1 MMTQVKTEPIAF
13 NTTGYKRVLC
23 LTQESVLC
31 KGDMK
36 TEKPVIINRADHN
49 ISRQLVSPNAL
60 RVLYRLRDNGYTAC
74 LVGGCVRDL
83 LLGREPK
90 DFDIATDA
98 TPGELKK
105 IFRNCRLV
113 GRRFRLAHIHFRDEI
128 IEVATF
134 RASAA
139 DAEQDEAETGGDTGG
154 VDEAEAASGD
164 SSHILK
170 SDEGM
175 LLRDNLFGSPEE
187 DAWRRDFTV
196 NALSYNIADFS
207 IMDYVGGVEDLNLG
221 IIRTIGDPAVRFAE
235 DPVRMLRALR
245 FSAQLGFS
253 IENDCRKAISEMAD
267 RICMAAPAR
276 LFDELVKMFLSGE
289 GEQCYQLLRQSGL
302 FRALFPFL
310 EEWLGREEGGF
321 PHTALSGALLRV
333 DERVGRGERP
343 TVPLFLAM
351 FFGSYLEEMAARY
364 RHSGAAPQDSIDMA
378 VAGLMA
384 DTAPRVLITQ
394 RVAIRLREILILQH
408 RFARM
413 PGRKP
418 QSVVSRPAFA
428 ESLEYL
434 RFRASTDRELM
445 KSSGWWESY
454 GAGIVPE
461 SLPDKR
467 RDGEN
472 VAGGG
477 GRRKRRRRRR
487 RPATSG

>member
-1 MMTQVKTEPIAF
+1 MMT
-13 NTTGYKRVLC
+13 
-23 LTQESVLC
+23 
-31 KGDMK
+31 MK
-36 TEKPVIINRADHN
+36 TGQPIIIKRAEHN

-90 DFDIATDA
+90 DFDIATNA
-98 TPGELKK
+98 TPGELKR

-139 DAEQDEAETGGDTGG
+139 DVEPDEAETDGD
-154 VDEAEAASGD
+154 AAD
-164 SSHILK
+164 DAVTDVETQALILK

-207 IMDYVGGVEDLNLG
+207 IVDYVGGVEDLKLG
-221 IIRTIGDPAVRFAE
+221 IIRTIGDPLVRFTE

-245 FSAQLGFS
+245 FSAQLGFA
-253 IENDCRKAISEMAD
+253 IETSCRQALVEMAE
-267 RICMAAPAR
+267 RICQAAPPR
-276 LFDELVKMFLSGE
+276 LFDELMKMFLCGE
-289 GEQCYQLLRQSGL
+289 GEQCYQLLRQCGL
-302 FRALFPFL
+302 FGALFPFL

-321 PHTALSGALLRV
+321 PHTVLTEALLQV
-333 DERVGRGERP
+333 DEQVGRGEKP

-351 FFGSYLEEMAARY
+351 FFGSYLEEVATAY
-364 RHSGAAPQDSIDMA
+364 RKAGAAPQESLEMA
-378 VAGLMA
+378 VAGLIA
-384 DTAPRVLITQ
+384 ETAPRVLITQ
-394 RVAIRLREILILQH
+394 RVAFRLREILILQN

-418 QSVVSRPAFA
+418 QSVLSRPAFA
-428 ESLEYL
+428 EALAYL
-434 RFRASTDRELM
+434 RFRASTDPELM
-445 KSSGWWESY
+445 KTCSWWESHA
-454 GAGIVPE
+454 AGIVPE
-461 SLPDKR
+461 TTPESRQSKPA
-467 RDGEN
+467 E
-472 VAGGG
+472 G

-487 RPATSG
+487 RPATTT